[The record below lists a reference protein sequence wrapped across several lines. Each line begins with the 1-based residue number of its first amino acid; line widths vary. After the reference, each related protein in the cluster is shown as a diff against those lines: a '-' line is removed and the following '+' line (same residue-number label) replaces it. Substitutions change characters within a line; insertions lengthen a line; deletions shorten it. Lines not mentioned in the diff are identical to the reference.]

1 MPEYILDP
9 HADNDLWQIWQFIAR
24 DNPEAATRVVEAAYQ
39 TIDALL
45 ASPNMGKLRFN
56 LTLPDCEVRSLPVA
70 GFKKYLILYQLTKKG
85 IRVLRVYHTARD
97 IEALFAN
104 N

>member
-1 MPEYILDP
+1 M
-9 HADNDLWQIWQFIAR
+9 
-24 DNPEAATRVVEAAYQ
+24 RVIEAAYQ
-39 TIDALL
+39 TFDTLA

-56 LTLPDCEVRSLPVA
+56 LTSPDCEIRSLPVA
-70 GFKKYLILYQLTKKG
+70 GFKKYLIFYQPFEKG
-85 IRVLRVYHTARD
+85 IRVLRVYHVARD